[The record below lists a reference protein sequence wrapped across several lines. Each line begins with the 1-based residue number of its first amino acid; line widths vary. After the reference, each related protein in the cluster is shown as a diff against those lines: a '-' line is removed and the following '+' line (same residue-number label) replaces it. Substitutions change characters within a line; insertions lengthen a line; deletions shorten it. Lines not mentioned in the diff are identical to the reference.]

1 VSTICV
7 GQAAS
12 MAAVLMA
19 AGTAGKRYSLP
30 NSRFLI
36 HQPLAYGMQGQAT
49 DIEIHARDLVRLK
62 ERLNQIMAHHTGQP
76 LEKVSKDTDRDYIL
90 EAEDAK
96 TYGLVDAIY
105 HRRDDLALKA
115 AG

>member
-1 VSTICV
+1 
-7 GQAAS
+7 
-12 MAAVLMA
+12 
-19 AGTAGKRYSLP
+19 
-30 NSRFLI
+30 
-36 HQPLAYGMQGQAT
+36 MQGQA
-49 DIEIHARDLVRLK
+49 DGHRDPRPDLVRLK
-62 ERLNQIMAHHTGQP
+62 ERLNQILAHHTGQT